1 MWELI
6 FFKNIMT
13 KIYERIVKNVP
24 LFLGMSF
31 LVVILIGATLL
42 SLPIASVDG
51 NSVGFVNSFFTAS
64 SATAVTGLVVANTAT
79 QWTMFGKVVIITLIQ
94 IGGLGTITLFS
105 IATVLLGRK
114 ISLQQRLLVKEQL
127 NITSMSGIVKWVIYV
142 TKITFLIEFTGAL
155 LLSFSLIPK
164 YGFITGVWY
173 SIFHAIS
180 AFCNAGFDL
189 FGDSIVSYSGDI
201 YINMIICGLVIMGGL
216 GFLVYMDIYNSRNF
230 RNLKVHSKVVI
241 SVSALLLII
250 GTVATLLIEY
260 NNSLS
265 IGDFGFGHKVLASF
279 FQSTVT
285 RTAGF
290 NSIDIGQVH
299 DATAII
305 YILLM
310 FIGGSPA
317 STAGGLKTTTF
328 AVMIFSTI
336 GMVRGEHDIVIF
348 NRKIDKEVILRALA
362 ITIVCISLVVIVTMA
377 IAIVEHDRFEFLDI
391 LFESVSAFGT
401 VGMTRGITPHLSDIS
416 KIILGFT
423 MFIGRVGPTT
433 IAVGLM
439 KTKPSSIKYAS
450 GKILVG

>member
-1 MWELI
+1 
-6 FFKNIMT
+6 MT
-13 KIYERIVKNVP
+13 KLYERIVKNAP
-24 LFLGMSF
+24 LVLGMSF
-31 LVVILIGATLL
+31 LVVIFIGATLL
-42 SLPIASVDG
+42 TLPIATTTG
-51 NSVGFVNSFFTAS
+51 NSVGFVNAFFTAS

-79 QWTMFGKVVIITLIQ
+79 QWSIFGKVVIITLIQ

-105 IATVLLGRK
+105 ITTVLLGKR

-142 TKITFLIEFTGAL
+142 TKITFLIEFIGAL

-164 YGFITGVWY
+164 FGFKTGIWY

-189 FGDSIVSYSGDI
+189 FGDSILPYSGDI
-201 YINMIICGLVIMGGL
+201 YINMIICSLVIMGGL
-216 GFLVYMDIYNSRNF
+216 GFFVYMDLYNARSF
-230 RNLKVHSKVVI
+230 RKLKVHSKVVI
-241 SVSALLLII
+241 TVSAFLLLA

-265 IGDFGFGHKVLASF
+265 IGEFGFGHKVLASF

-290 NSIDIGQVH
+290 YSIDIGSLH
-299 DATAII
+299 DATALI
-305 YILLM
+305 YIFLM

-328 AVMIFSTI
+328 AVMFLSTV
-336 GMVRGEHDIVIF
+336 GRLRGEHEIVIF

-362 ITIVCISLVVIVTMA
+362 ITILCISVVIVVTMA
-377 IAIVEHDRFEFLDI
+377 LTIVEHDRFDFLDI
-391 LFESVSAFGT
+391 LFESVSAFAT
-401 VGMTRGITPHLSDIS
+401 VGMTRGITPYLTDTS
-416 KIILGFT
+416 KVILAFT
-423 MFIGRVGPTT
+423 MFMGRVGPTT
-433 IAVGLM
+433 LAIGLM
-439 KTKPSSIKYAS
+439 KTKPSSIKYAT

>member
-1 MWELI
+1 
-6 FFKNIMT
+6 MT

-51 NSVGFVNSFFTAS
+51 NSVGFINAFFTAS

-105 IATVLLGRK
+105 IATVLLGK
-114 ISLQQRLLVKEQL
+114 KVSLQQRLLVKEQL

-142 TKITFLIEFTGAL
+142 TKITFLIEFIGAL

-164 YGFITGVWY
+164 YGFKTGVWY

-230 RNLKVHSKVVI
+230 RNLKMHSKVVI
-241 SVSALLLII
+241 SVSVFLLII

-328 AVMIFSTI
+328 AVMVFSTI

-377 IAIVEHDRFEFLDI
+377 IAIVEHDRFDSLDI
-391 LFESVSAFGT
+391 LFETVSAFGT
-401 VGMTRGITPHLSDIS
+401 VGMSRGITPHLSDIS

>member
-1 MWELI
+1 
-6 FFKNIMT
+6 MT

-51 NSVGFVNSFFTAS
+51 NSVGFINAFFTAS

-201 YINMIICGLVIMGGL
+201 YINMIICGLVILGGL
-216 GFLVYMDIYNSRNF
+216 GFLVYMDIYNAGSF
-230 RNLKVHSKVVI
+230 RKLKVHSKVVI
-241 SVSALLLII
+241 TVSALLLFA
-250 GTVATLLIEY
+250 GTIATLLIEY

-265 IGDFGFGHKVLASF
+265 IGEFGFGHKVLASF

-305 YILLM
+305 YIFLM

-328 AVMIFSTI
+328 AVMVFSTI

-362 ITIVCISLVVIVTMA
+362 ITIVCISLVITVTMA
-377 IAIVEHDRFEFLDI
+377 VAIIEHDRFEFLDI
-391 LFESVSAFGT
+391 LFEAVSAFGT

-416 KIILGFT
+416 KVILAFT

-433 IAVGLM
+433 LAVGLM

>member
-1 MWELI
+1 
-6 FFKNIMT
+6 MT
-13 KIYERIVKNVP
+13 KIYEKIVKNAP

-31 LVVILIGATLL
+31 LIVILIGATLL

-51 NSVGFVNSFFTAS
+51 NSVGFVNAFFTAS

-164 YGFITGVWY
+164 YGFKTGVWY

-201 YINMIICGLVIMGGL
+201 YINMIICGLVILGGL
-216 GFLVYMDIYNSRNF
+216 GFLVYMDIYNAGSF
-230 RNLKVHSKVVI
+230 RKLKVHSKVVI
-241 SVSALLLII
+241 TVSALLLFA
-250 GTVATLLIEY
+250 GTIATLLIEY

-265 IGDFGFGHKVLASF
+265 IGEFGFGHKVLASF

-305 YILLM
+305 YIFLM

-328 AVMIFSTI
+328 AVMVFSTI

-362 ITIVCISLVVIVTMA
+362 ITIVCISLVITVTMA
-377 IAIVEHDRFEFLDI
+377 VAIIEHDRFEFLDI

-416 KIILGFT
+416 KVILAFT

-433 IAVGLM
+433 LAVGLM

>member
-1 MWELI
+1 
-6 FFKNIMT
+6 MT
-13 KIYERIVKNVP
+13 KIYERIVKNAP

-31 LVVILIGATLL
+31 LIVILIGATLL

-51 NSVGFVNSFFTAS
+51 NSVGFVNAFFTAS

-105 IATVLLGRK
+105 IATVLLGK
-114 ISLQQRLLVKEQL
+114 KVSLQQRLLVKEQL

-164 YGFITGVWY
+164 YGFKTGVWY

-201 YINMIICGLVIMGGL
+201 YINMIICGLVILGGL
-216 GFLVYMDIYNSRNF
+216 GFLVYMDIYNAGSF
-230 RNLKVHSKVVI
+230 RKLKVHSKVVI
-241 SVSALLLII
+241 TVSALLLFA
-250 GTVATLLIEY
+250 GTIATLLIEY

-265 IGDFGFGHKVLASF
+265 IGEFGFGHKVLASF

-305 YILLM
+305 YIFLM

-328 AVMIFSTI
+328 AVMVFSTI

-362 ITIVCISLVVIVTMA
+362 ITIVCISLVITVTMA
-377 IAIVEHDRFEFLDI
+377 VAIIEHDRFEFLDI

-416 KIILGFT
+416 KVILAFT

-433 IAVGLM
+433 LAIGLM
-439 KTKPSSIKYAS
+439 KTKPSSIKYAT

>member
-1 MWELI
+1 
-6 FFKNIMT
+6 MT

>member
-1 MWELI
+1 
-6 FFKNIMT
+6 MT
-13 KIYERIVKNVP
+13 KIYEKIVKNAP

-31 LVVILIGATLL
+31 LIVILIGATLL

-51 NSVGFVNSFFTAS
+51 NSVGFVNAFFTAS

-164 YGFITGVWY
+164 YGFKTGVWY

-201 YINMIICGLVIMGGL
+201 YINMIICGLVILGGL
-216 GFLVYMDIYNSRNF
+216 GFLVYMDIYNAGSF
-230 RNLKVHSKVVI
+230 RKLKVHSKVVI
-241 SVSALLLII
+241 TVSALLLFA
-250 GTVATLLIEY
+250 GTIATLLIEY

-265 IGDFGFGHKVLASF
+265 IGEFGFGHKVLASF

-290 NSIDIGQVH
+290 NSVDIGQVH

-305 YILLM
+305 YIFLM

-328 AVMIFSTI
+328 AVMVFSTI

-362 ITIVCISLVVIVTMA
+362 ITIVCISLVITVTMA
-377 IAIVEHDRFEFLDI
+377 VAIIEHDRFEFLDI

-416 KIILGFT
+416 KVILAFT

-433 IAVGLM
+433 LAIGLM
-439 KTKPSSIKYAS
+439 KTKPSSIKYAT

>member
-1 MWELI
+1 MGTYF

-13 KIYERIVKNVP
+13 KIYEKIVKNAP

-31 LVVILIGATLL
+31 LIVILIGATLL

-51 NSVGFVNSFFTAS
+51 NSVGFVNAFFTAS

-164 YGFITGVWY
+164 YGFKTGVWY

-201 YINMIICGLVIMGGL
+201 YINMIICGLVILGGL
-216 GFLVYMDIYNSRNF
+216 GFLVYMDIYNAESF
-230 RNLKVHSKVVI
+230 RKLKVHSKVVI
-241 SVSALLLII
+241 TVSALLLFA
-250 GTVATLLIEY
+250 GTIATLLIEY

-265 IGDFGFGHKVLASF
+265 IGEFGFGHKVLASF

-305 YILLM
+305 YIFLM

-328 AVMIFSTI
+328 AVMVFSTI

-348 NRKIDKEVILRALA
+348 NRKIDKEIILRALA
-362 ITIVCISLVVIVTMA
+362 ITIVCISLVITVTMA
-377 IAIVEHDRFEFLDI
+377 VAIIEHDRFEFLDI

-416 KIILGFT
+416 KVILAFT

-433 IAVGLM
+433 LAVGLM

>member
-1 MWELI
+1 MGTY
-6 FFKNIMT
+6 FFFLNIMA
-13 KIYERIVKNVP
+13 KIYERIVKNAP

-31 LVVILIGATLL
+31 LIVILIGATLL

-51 NSVGFVNSFFTAS
+51 NSVGFVNAFFTAS

-105 IATVLLGRK
+105 IATVLLGK
-114 ISLQQRLLVKEQL
+114 KVSLQQRLLVKEQL

-164 YGFITGVWY
+164 YGFKTGAWY

-189 FGDSIVSYSGDI
+189 FGDSILPFSGDI
-201 YINMIICGLVIMGGL
+201 YINMIICSLVILGGL
-216 GFLVYMDIYNSRNF
+216 GFLVYMDIYNAGSF
-230 RNLKVHSKVVI
+230 RRLKVHSKVVI
-241 SVSALLLII
+241 TVSTILLFA
-250 GTVATLLIEY
+250 GTIATLLIEY
-260 NNSLS
+260 DNSLS
-265 IGDFGFGHKVLASF
+265 IGEFGFGHKVLASF

-290 NSIDIGQVH
+290 YSIDIGKVH

-362 ITIVCISLVVIVTMA
+362 ITIVCISLVVTITMA
-377 IAIVEHDRFEFLDI
+377 VAIIEHDRFEFLDI

-416 KIILGFT
+416 KVILAFT

-433 IAVGLM
+433 LAIGLM
-439 KTKPSSIKYAS
+439 KTKPSSIKYAT

>member
-1 MWELI
+1 MGTYF

-13 KIYERIVKNVP
+13 KIYEKIVKNAP

-31 LVVILIGATLL
+31 LIVILIGATLL

-51 NSVGFVNSFFTAS
+51 NSVGFVNAFFTAS

-164 YGFITGVWY
+164 YGFKTGVWY

-201 YINMIICGLVIMGGL
+201 YINMIICGLVILGGL
-216 GFLVYMDIYNSRNF
+216 GFLVYMDIYNAESF
-230 RNLKVHSKVVI
+230 RKLKVHSKVVI
-241 SVSALLLII
+241 TVSALLLFA
-250 GTVATLLIEY
+250 GTIATLLIEY

-265 IGDFGFGHKVLASF
+265 IGEFGFGHKVLASF

-305 YILLM
+305 YIFLM

-328 AVMIFSTI
+328 AVMVFSTI

-348 NRKIDKEVILRALA
+348 NRKIDKEIILRALA
-362 ITIVCISLVVIVTMA
+362 ITIVCISLVITVTMA
-377 IAIVEHDRFEFLDI
+377 VAIIEHDRFEFLDI

-416 KIILGFT
+416 KVILAFT

-433 IAVGLM
+433 LAVGLM
-439 KTKPSSIKYAS
+439 KTKPYSIKYAS

>member
-1 MWELI
+1 
-6 FFKNIMT
+6 MT

-51 NSVGFVNSFFTAS
+51 NSVGFVNAFFTAS

-201 YINMIICGLVIMGGL
+201 YINMIICGLVILGGL
-216 GFLVYMDIYNSRNF
+216 GFLVYMDIYNAGSF
-230 RNLKVHSKVVI
+230 RKLKVHSKVVI
-241 SVSALLLII
+241 TVSALLLFA
-250 GTVATLLIEY
+250 GTIATLLIEY

-265 IGDFGFGHKVLASF
+265 IGEFGFGHKVLASF

-305 YILLM
+305 YIFLM

-328 AVMIFSTI
+328 AVMVFSTI

-362 ITIVCISLVVIVTMA
+362 ITIVCISLVITVTMA
-377 IAIVEHDRFEFLDI
+377 VAIIEHDRFEFLDI

-416 KIILGFT
+416 KVILAFT

-433 IAVGLM
+433 LAVGLM

>member
-1 MWELI
+1 
-6 FFKNIMT
+6 MT
-13 KIYERIVKNVP
+13 KIYEKIVKNAP

-31 LVVILIGATLL
+31 LIVILIGATLL
-42 SLPIASVDG
+42 SLPIASVEG
-51 NSVGFVNSFFTAS
+51 NSVGFVNAFFTAS

-105 IATVLLGRK
+105 IATVLLGK
-114 ISLQQRLLVKEQL
+114 KVSLQQRLLVKEQL

-155 LLSFSLIPK
+155 LLSFYLIPK
-164 YGFITGVWY
+164 YGFKTGVWY

-201 YINMIICGLVIMGGL
+201 YINMIICGLVILGGL
-216 GFLVYMDIYNSRNF
+216 GFLVYMDIYNAGSF
-230 RNLKVHSKVVI
+230 RKLKVHSKVVI
-241 SVSALLLII
+241 TVSALLLFA
-250 GTVATLLIEY
+250 GTIATLLIEY

-265 IGDFGFGHKVLASF
+265 IGEFGFGHKVLASF

-305 YILLM
+305 YIFLM

-362 ITIVCISLVVIVTMA
+362 ITIVCISLVITVTMA
-377 IAIVEHDRFEFLDI
+377 VAIIEHDRFEFLDI

-416 KIILGFT
+416 KVILAFT

-433 IAVGLM
+433 LAVGLM

>member
-1 MWELI
+1 
-6 FFKNIMT
+6 MT
-13 KIYERIVKNVP
+13 KIYEKIVKNAP

-31 LVVILIGATLL
+31 LIVILIGATLL

-51 NSVGFVNSFFTAS
+51 NSVGFVNAFFTAS

-201 YINMIICGLVIMGGL
+201 YINMIICGLVILGGL
-216 GFLVYMDIYNSRNF
+216 GFLVYMDIYNAGSF
-230 RNLKVHSKVVI
+230 RKLKVHSKVVI
-241 SVSALLLII
+241 TVSALLLFA
-250 GTVATLLIEY
+250 GTIATLLIEY

-265 IGDFGFGHKVLASF
+265 IGEFGFGHKVLASF

-305 YILLM
+305 YIFLM

-328 AVMIFSTI
+328 AVMVFSTI

-362 ITIVCISLVVIVTMA
+362 ITIVCISLVITVTMA
-377 IAIVEHDRFEFLDI
+377 VAIIEHDRFEFLDI

-416 KIILGFT
+416 KVILAFT

-433 IAVGLM
+433 LAIGLM
-439 KTKPSSIKYAS
+439 KTKPSSIKYAT

>member
-1 MWELI
+1 MGTY
-6 FFKNIMT
+6 FFKIMT
-13 KIYERIVKNVP
+13 KLYERIVKNVP

-31 LVVILIGATLL
+31 LVVILIGAILL

-51 NSVGFVNSFFTAS
+51 NSVGFVNAFFTAS

-105 IATVLLGRK
+105 IATVLLGK
-114 ISLQQRLLVKEQL
+114 KVSLQQRLLVKEQL

-164 YGFITGVWY
+164 YGFKTGVWY

-230 RNLKVHSKVVI
+230 RNLKMHSKVVI
-241 SVSALLLII
+241 SVSVFLLII

-305 YILLM
+305 YIFLM

-328 AVMIFSTI
+328 AVMVFSTI

-377 IAIVEHDRFEFLDI
+377 IAIVEHDRFDSLDI
-391 LFESVSAFGT
+391 LFETVSAFGT
-401 VGMTRGITPHLSDIS
+401 VGMSRGITPHLSDIS

>member
-230 RNLKVHSKVVI
+230 RNLKMHSKVVI

-362 ITIVCISLVVIVTMA
+362 ITIVCISLVITVTMA
-377 IAIVEHDRFEFLDI
+377 VAIIEHDRFEFLDI

-401 VGMTRGITPHLSDIS
+401 VGMSRGITPHLSDIS

>member
-6 FFKNIMT
+6 FLFIMT
-13 KIYERIVKNVP
+13 KIYERIVKNAP

-31 LVVILIGATLL
+31 LIVILIGATLL
-42 SLPIASVDG
+42 TLPIASVDG
-51 NSVGFVNSFFTAS
+51 NSVGFVNAFFTAS

-79 QWTMFGKVVIITLIQ
+79 QWTIFGKVVIITLIQ

-105 IATVLLGRK
+105 IATVLLGKK

-164 YGFITGVWY
+164 YGFKTGIWY

-189 FGDSIVSYSGDI
+189 FGDSILPFSGDI
-201 YINMIICGLVIMGGL
+201 YINMIICSLVILGGL
-216 GFLVYMDIYNSRNF
+216 GFLVYMDIYNAGSF
-230 RNLKVHSKVVI
+230 RKLKLHSKVVI
-241 SVSALLLII
+241 TVSAILLIA
-250 GTVATLLIEY
+250 GTVATLLMEY
-260 NNSLS
+260 DNSLS
-265 IGDFGFGHKVLASF
+265 IGEFGFGHKVLASF

-290 NSIDIGQVH
+290 YSIDIGKVH
-299 DATAII
+299 DATALI
-305 YILLM
+305 YIFLM

-362 ITIVCISLVVIVTMA
+362 ITIVCISLVITVTMA
-377 IAIVEHDRFEFLDI
+377 VAIIEHDRFEFLDI

-416 KIILGFT
+416 KVILAFT

-433 IAVGLM
+433 LAIGLM
-439 KTKPSSIKYAS
+439 KTKPSSIKYAT

>member
-1 MWELI
+1 
-6 FFKNIMT
+6 MT
-13 KIYERIVKNVP
+13 KIYEKIVKNAP

-31 LVVILIGATLL
+31 LIVILIGATLL

-51 NSVGFVNSFFTAS
+51 NSVGFVNAFFTAS

-164 YGFITGVWY
+164 YGFKTGVWY

-201 YINMIICGLVIMGGL
+201 YINMIICGLVILGGL
-216 GFLVYMDIYNSRNF
+216 RFLVYRDNYNAGSF
-230 RNLKVHSKVVI
+230 RKLKVHSKVVI
-241 SVSALLLII
+241 TVSALLLFA
-250 GTVATLLIEY
+250 GTIATLLIEY

-265 IGDFGFGHKVLASF
+265 IGEFGFGHKVLASF

-305 YILLM
+305 YIFLM

-328 AVMIFSTI
+328 AVMVFSTI

-362 ITIVCISLVVIVTMA
+362 ITIVCISLVITVTMA
-377 IAIVEHDRFEFLDI
+377 VAIIEHDRFEFLDI

-416 KIILGFT
+416 KVILAFT

-433 IAVGLM
+433 LAVGLM

>member
-1 MWELI
+1 
-6 FFKNIMT
+6 MT
-13 KIYERIVKNVP
+13 KLYERIVKNAP
-24 LFLGMSF
+24 LVLGISF
-31 LVVILIGATLL
+31 LVVIFIGATLL
-42 SLPIASVDG
+42 TLPIATTTG
-51 NSVGFVNSFFTAS
+51 NSVGFVNAFFTAS

-79 QWTMFGKVVIITLIQ
+79 QWSIFGKVVIITLIQ

-105 IATVLLGRK
+105 IATVLLGKR

-142 TKITFLIEFTGAL
+142 TKITFLIEFIGAF

-164 YGFITGVWY
+164 FGFKTGIWY

-189 FGDSIVSYSGDI
+189 FGDSILPYSGDI
-201 YINMIICGLVIMGGL
+201 YINMIICSLVIMGGL
-216 GFLVYMDIYNSRNF
+216 GFFVYMDLYNARSF
-230 RNLKVHSKVVI
+230 RKLKVHSKVVI
-241 SVSALLLII
+241 TVSAFLLLA

-290 NSIDIGQVH
+290 YSVDIGSLH
-299 DATAII
+299 DATALI
-305 YILLM
+305 YIFLM

-328 AVMIFSTI
+328 AVMFLSTV
-336 GMVRGEHDIVIF
+336 GRLRGEHEIVIF

-362 ITIVCISLVVIVTMA
+362 ITILCISVVIVVTMA
-377 IAIVEHDRFEFLDI
+377 LTIVEHDRFDFLDI
-391 LFESVSAFGT
+391 LFESVSAFAT
-401 VGMTRGITPHLSDIS
+401 VGMTRGITPHLTDTS
-416 KIILGFT
+416 KVILAFT
-423 MFIGRVGPTT
+423 MFMGRVGPTT
-433 IAVGLM
+433 LAIGLM
-439 KTKPSSIKYAS
+439 KTKPSSIKYAT

>member
-1 MWELI
+1 
-6 FFKNIMT
+6 MT
-13 KIYERIVKNVP
+13 KIYERIVKNAP

-31 LVVILIGATLL
+31 LIVILIGATLL
-42 SLPIASVDG
+42 SLPIASVEG
-51 NSVGFVNSFFTAS
+51 NSVGFVNAFFTAS

-105 IATVLLGRK
+105 IATVLLGK
-114 ISLQQRLLVKEQL
+114 KVSLQQRLLVKEQL

-164 YGFITGVWY
+164 YGFKTGVWY

-189 FGDSIVSYSGDI
+189 FGDSILPFSGDI
-201 YINMIICGLVIMGGL
+201 YINMIICSLVILGGL
-216 GFLVYMDIYNSRNF
+216 GFLVYMDIYNAGSF
-230 RNLKVHSKVVI
+230 RKLKVHSKVVI
-241 SVSALLLII
+241 TVSALLLFA
-250 GTVATLLIEY
+250 GTIATLLIEY

-265 IGDFGFGHKVLASF
+265 IGEFGFGHKVLASF

-290 NSIDIGQVH
+290 YSIDIGKVH
-299 DATAII
+299 DATALI
-305 YILLM
+305 YIFLM

-362 ITIVCISLVVIVTMA
+362 ITIVCISLVITVTMA
-377 IAIVEHDRFEFLDI
+377 VAIIEHDRFEFLDI

-416 KIILGFT
+416 KVILAFT

-433 IAVGLM
+433 LAIGLM
-439 KTKPSSIKYAS
+439 KTKPSSIKYAT

>member
-230 RNLKVHSKVVI
+230 RNLKMHSKVVI

-362 ITIVCISLVVIVTMA
+362 ITIVCISLVITVTMA
-377 IAIVEHDRFEFLDI
+377 VAIIEHDRFEFLDI

>member
-1 MWELI
+1 
-6 FFKNIMT
+6 MT
-13 KIYERIVKNVP
+13 KIYEKIVKNAP

-31 LVVILIGATLL
+31 LIVILIGATLL

-51 NSVGFVNSFFTAS
+51 NSVGFVNAFFTAS

-164 YGFITGVWY
+164 YGFKTGVWY

-201 YINMIICGLVIMGGL
+201 YINMIICGLVILGGL
-216 GFLVYMDIYNSRNF
+216 GFLVYMDIYNAESF
-230 RNLKVHSKVVI
+230 RKLKVHSKVVI
-241 SVSALLLII
+241 TVSALLLFA
-250 GTVATLLIEY
+250 GTIATLLIEY

-265 IGDFGFGHKVLASF
+265 IGEFGFGHKVLASF

-305 YILLM
+305 YIFLM

-328 AVMIFSTI
+328 AVMVFSTI

-348 NRKIDKEVILRALA
+348 NRKIDKEIILRALA
-362 ITIVCISLVVIVTMA
+362 ITIVCISLVITVTMA
-377 IAIVEHDRFEFLDI
+377 VAIIEHDRFEFLDI

-416 KIILGFT
+416 KVILAFT

-433 IAVGLM
+433 LAVGLM

>member
-1 MWELI
+1 
-6 FFKNIMT
+6 MT
-13 KIYERIVKNVP
+13 KLYERIVKNAP
-24 LFLGMSF
+24 LVLGMSF
-31 LVVILIGATLL
+31 LVVIFIGATLL
-42 SLPIASVDG
+42 TLPIATTTG
-51 NSVGFVNSFFTAS
+51 NSVGFVNAFFTAS

-79 QWTMFGKVVIITLIQ
+79 QWSIFGKVVIITLIQ

-105 IATVLLGRK
+105 ITTVLLRK
-114 ISLQQRLLVKEQL
+114 RISLQQRLLVKEQL

-142 TKITFLIEFTGAL
+142 TKITFLIEFIGAF

-164 YGFITGVWY
+164 FGFKTGIWY

-189 FGDSIVSYSGDI
+189 FGDSILPYSGDI
-201 YINMIICGLVIMGGL
+201 YINMIICSLVIMGGL
-216 GFLVYMDIYNSRNF
+216 GFLVYMDLYNARSF
-230 RNLKVHSKVVI
+230 RKLKVHSKVVI
-241 SVSALLLII
+241 TVSAFLLLA

-265 IGDFGFGHKVLASF
+265 IGEFGFGHKVLASF

-290 NSIDIGQVH
+290 YSVDIGSLH
-299 DATAII
+299 DATALI
-305 YILLM
+305 YIFLM

-328 AVMIFSTI
+328 AVMFLSTV
-336 GMVRGEHDIVIF
+336 GRLRGEHEIVIF

-362 ITIVCISLVVIVTMA
+362 ITILCISVVIVVTMA
-377 IAIVEHDRFEFLDI
+377 LTIVEHDRFDFLDI
-391 LFESVSAFGT
+391 LFESVSAFAT
-401 VGMTRGITPHLSDIS
+401 VGMTRGITPHLTDTS
-416 KIILGFT
+416 KVILAFT
-423 MFIGRVGPTT
+423 MFMGRVGPTT
-433 IAVGLM
+433 LAIGLM
-439 KTKPSSIKYAS
+439 KTKPSSIKYAT

>member
-1 MWELI
+1 
-6 FFKNIMT
+6 MT
-13 KIYERIVKNVP
+13 NLYERIVKNAP
-24 LFLGMSF
+24 LVLGMSF
-31 LVVILIGATLL
+31 LVVIFIGATLL
-42 SLPIASVDG
+42 ALPIATTTG
-51 NSVGFVNSFFTAS
+51 NSVGFVNAFFTAS

-79 QWTMFGKVVIITLIQ
+79 KWSIFGKVVIITLIQ

-105 IATVLLGRK
+105 IATVLLGKR

-142 TKITFLIEFTGAL
+142 TKITFLIEFIGAL

-164 YGFITGVWY
+164 FGFKTGIWY

-189 FGDSIVSYSGDI
+189 FGNSIVPYSGDI

-230 RNLKVHSKVVI
+230 RDLKMHSKVVI
-241 SVSALLLII
+241 SVSVILLFI
-250 GTVATLLIEY
+250 GTIATLLIEY
-260 NNSLS
+260 DNSLS

-290 NSIDIGQVH
+290 NSIDIGKLH
-299 DATAII
+299 DATALI
-305 YILLM
+305 YIFLM

-328 AVMIFSTI
+328 AVMVLSTV
-336 GMVRGEHDIVIF
+336 GRLRGEHEIVIF
-348 NRKIDKEVILRALA
+348 DRKIDKEVILRALA
-362 ITIVCISLVVIVTMA
+362 ITILCISVVIVVTMA
-377 IAIVEHDRFEFLDI
+377 LTIVEHDRFDFLDI
-391 LFESVSAFGT
+391 LFESVSAFAT
-401 VGMTRGITPHLSDIS
+401 VGMTRGITPNLSDAS
-416 KIILGFT
+416 KVILAFT
-423 MFIGRVGPTT
+423 MFMGRVGPTT
-433 IAVGLM
+433 LAIGLM
-439 KTKPSSIKYAS
+439 KTKPSSIKYAT

>member
-1 MWELI
+1 
-6 FFKNIMT
+6 MT
-13 KIYERIVKNVP
+13 KIYEKIVKNAP

-31 LVVILIGATLL
+31 LIVILIGATLL

-51 NSVGFVNSFFTAS
+51 NSVGFVNAFFTAS

-164 YGFITGVWY
+164 YGFKTGVWY

-201 YINMIICGLVIMGGL
+201 YINMIICGLVILGGL
-216 GFLVYMDIYNSRNF
+216 GFLVYMDIYNAGSF
-230 RNLKVHSKVVI
+230 RKLKVHSKVVI
-241 SVSALLLII
+241 TVSALLLFA
-250 GTVATLLIEY
+250 GTIATLLIEY

-265 IGDFGFGHKVLASF
+265 IGEFGFGHKVLASF

-305 YILLM
+305 YIFLM

-328 AVMIFSTI
+328 AVMVFSTI

-362 ITIVCISLVVIVTMA
+362 ITIVCISLVITVTMA
-377 IAIVEHDRFEFLDI
+377 VAIIEHDRFEFLDI

-416 KIILGFT
+416 KLILAFT

-433 IAVGLM
+433 LAVGLM

>member
-1 MWELI
+1 MA
-6 FFKNIMT
+6 
-13 KIYERIVKNVP
+13 KIYERIVKNAP

-31 LVVILIGATLL
+31 LIVILIGATLL

-51 NSVGFVNSFFTAS
+51 NSVGFVNAFFTAS

-105 IATVLLGRK
+105 IATVLLGK
-114 ISLQQRLLVKEQL
+114 KVSLQQRLLVKEQL

-164 YGFITGVWY
+164 YGFKTGAWY

-189 FGDSIVSYSGDI
+189 FGDSILPFSGDI
-201 YINMIICGLVIMGGL
+201 YINMIICSLVILGGL
-216 GFLVYMDIYNSRNF
+216 GFLVYMDIYNAGSF
-230 RNLKVHSKVVI
+230 RRLKLHSKVVI
-241 SVSALLLII
+241 TVSAILLFA
-250 GTVATLLIEY
+250 GTIATLLIEY
-260 NNSLS
+260 DNSLS
-265 IGDFGFGHKVLASF
+265 IGEFGFGHKVLASF

-290 NSIDIGQVH
+290 YSIDIGKVH
-299 DATAII
+299 DATALI
-305 YILLM
+305 YIFLM

-362 ITIVCISLVVIVTMA
+362 ITIVCISLVGTITMA
-377 IAIVEHDRFEFLDI
+377 VAIIEHDRFEFLDI

-416 KIILGFT
+416 KVILAFT

-433 IAVGLM
+433 LAIGLM
-439 KTKPSSIKYAS
+439 KTKPSSIKYAT

>member
-1 MWELI
+1 
-6 FFKNIMT
+6 MT
-13 KIYERIVKNVP
+13 KIYERIVKNAP

-31 LVVILIGATLL
+31 LIVILIGATLL
-42 SLPIASVDG
+42 SLPIASVNG
-51 NSVGFVNSFFTAS
+51 NSVGFVNAFFTAS

-105 IATVLLGRK
+105 IATVLLGK
-114 ISLQQRLLVKEQL
+114 KVSLQQRLLVKEQL

-201 YINMIICGLVIMGGL
+201 YINMIICGLVILGGL
-216 GFLVYMDIYNSRNF
+216 GFLVYMDIYNAGSF
-230 RNLKVHSKVVI
+230 RKLKVHSKVVI
-241 SVSALLLII
+241 TVSALLLFA
-250 GTVATLLIEY
+250 GTIATLLIEY

-265 IGDFGFGHKVLASF
+265 IGEFGFGHKVLASF

-305 YILLM
+305 YIFLM

-328 AVMIFSTI
+328 AVMVFSTI

-362 ITIVCISLVVIVTMA
+362 ITIVCISLVITVTMA
-377 IAIVEHDRFEFLDI
+377 VAIIEHDRFEFLDI

-416 KIILGFT
+416 KVILAFT

-433 IAVGLM
+433 LAVGLM

>member
-1 MWELI
+1 M
-6 FFKNIMT
+6 
-13 KIYERIVKNVP
+13 
-24 LFLGMSF
+24 
-31 LVVILIGATLL
+31 
-42 SLPIASVDG
+42 
-51 NSVGFVNSFFTAS
+51 
-64 SATAVTGLVVANTAT
+64 
-79 QWTMFGKVVIITLIQ
+79 
-94 IGGLGTITLFS
+94 
-105 IATVLLGRK
+105 
-114 ISLQQRLLVKEQL
+114 
-127 NITSMSGIVKWVIYV
+127 
-142 TKITFLIEFTGAL
+142 
-155 LLSFSLIPK
+155 
-164 YGFITGVWY
+164 
-173 SIFHAIS
+173 
-180 AFCNAGFDL
+180 
-189 FGDSIVSYSGDI
+189 
-201 YINMIICGLVIMGGL
+201 
-216 GFLVYMDIYNSRNF
+216 
-230 RNLKVHSKVVI
+230 HSKVVI

-250 GTVATLLIEY
+250 GTIATLLIEY

-265 IGDFGFGHKVLASF
+265 IGEFGFGHKVLASF

-305 YILLM
+305 YIFLM

-328 AVMIFSTI
+328 AVMVFSTI

-362 ITIVCISLVVIVTMA
+362 ITIVCISLVITVTMA
-377 IAIVEHDRFEFLDI
+377 VAIIEHDRFEFLDI

-416 KIILGFT
+416 KVILAFT

-433 IAVGLM
+433 LAVGLM

>member
-1 MWELI
+1 
-6 FFKNIMT
+6 MT

-230 RNLKVHSKVVI
+230 RNLKMHSKVVI

-362 ITIVCISLVVIVTMA
+362 ITIVCISLVITVTMA
-377 IAIVEHDRFEFLDI
+377 VAIIEHDRFEFLDI

>member
-1 MWELI
+1 
-6 FFKNIMT
+6 MT
-13 KIYERIVKNVP
+13 KIYEKIVKNAP

-31 LVVILIGATLL
+31 LIVILIGATLL

-51 NSVGFVNSFFTAS
+51 NSVGFVNAFFTAS

-164 YGFITGVWY
+164 YGFKIGVWY

-201 YINMIICGLVIMGGL
+201 YINMIICGLVILGGL
-216 GFLVYMDIYNSRNF
+216 GFLVYMDIYNAGSF
-230 RNLKVHSKVVI
+230 RKLKVHSKVVI
-241 SVSALLLII
+241 TVSALLLFA
-250 GTVATLLIEY
+250 GTIATLLIEY

-265 IGDFGFGHKVLASF
+265 IGEFGFGHKVLASF

-305 YILLM
+305 YIFLM

-336 GMVRGEHDIVIF
+336 GTVRGEHDIVIF

-362 ITIVCISLVVIVTMA
+362 ITIVCISLVITVTMA
-377 IAIVEHDRFEFLDI
+377 VAIIEHDGFEFLDI

-401 VGMTRGITPHLSDIS
+401 VGMTRGITPRLSDIS
-416 KIILGFT
+416 KVILAFT

-433 IAVGLM
+433 LAVGLM

>member
-51 NSVGFVNSFFTAS
+51 NSVGFINAFFTAS

-105 IATVLLGRK
+105 IATVLLGK
-114 ISLQQRLLVKEQL
+114 KVSLQQRLLVKEQL

-142 TKITFLIEFTGAL
+142 TKITFLIEFIGAL

-164 YGFITGVWY
+164 YGFKTGVWY

-230 RNLKVHSKVVI
+230 RNLKMHSKVVI

-328 AVMIFSTI
+328 AVMVFSTI

-362 ITIVCISLVVIVTMA
+362 ITIVCISLVITVTMA
-377 IAIVEHDRFEFLDI
+377 IAIVEHDRFDSLDI
-391 LFESVSAFGT
+391 LFETVSAFGT

>member
-1 MWELI
+1 
-6 FFKNIMT
+6 MT
-13 KIYERIVKNVP
+13 KIYEKIVKNAP

-31 LVVILIGATLL
+31 LIVILIGATLL

-51 NSVGFVNSFFTAS
+51 NSVGFVNAFFTAS

-105 IATVLLGRK
+105 IATVLLGK
-114 ISLQQRLLVKEQL
+114 KVSLQQRLLVKEQL

-164 YGFITGVWY
+164 YGFKTGVWY

-201 YINMIICGLVIMGGL
+201 YINMIICGLVILGGL
-216 GFLVYMDIYNSRNF
+216 GFLVYMDIYNAGSF
-230 RNLKVHSKVVI
+230 RKLKVHSKVVI
-241 SVSALLLII
+241 TVSALLLFA
-250 GTVATLLIEY
+250 GTIATLLIEY

-265 IGDFGFGHKVLASF
+265 IGEFGFGHKVLASF

-305 YILLM
+305 YIFLM

-328 AVMIFSTI
+328 AVMVFSTI

-362 ITIVCISLVVIVTMA
+362 ITIVCISLVITVTMA
-377 IAIVEHDRFEFLDI
+377 VAIIEHDRFEFLDI

-416 KIILGFT
+416 KVILAFT

-433 IAVGLM
+433 LAVGLM

>member
-1 MWELI
+1 
-6 FFKNIMT
+6 MT
-13 KIYERIVKNVP
+13 KIYEKIVKNAP

-31 LVVILIGATLL
+31 LIVILIGATLL

-51 NSVGFVNSFFTAS
+51 NSVGFVNAFFTAS

-164 YGFITGVWY
+164 YGFKTGVWY

-201 YINMIICGLVIMGGL
+201 YINMIICGLVILGGL
-216 GFLVYMDIYNSRNF
+216 GFLVYMDIYNAGSF
-230 RNLKVHSKVVI
+230 RKLKVHSKVVI
-241 SVSALLLII
+241 TVSALLLFA
-250 GTVATLLIEY
+250 GTIATLLIEY

-265 IGDFGFGHKVLASF
+265 IGEFGFGHKVLASF

-305 YILLM
+305 YIFLM

-362 ITIVCISLVVIVTMA
+362 ITIVCISLVITVTMA
-377 IAIVEHDRFEFLDI
+377 VAIIEHDRFEFLDI

-416 KIILGFT
+416 KVILAFT

-433 IAVGLM
+433 LAVGLM

>member
-1 MWELI
+1 
-6 FFKNIMT
+6 MT
-13 KIYERIVKNVP
+13 KIYEKIVKNAP

-31 LVVILIGATLL
+31 LIVILIGATLL
-42 SLPIASVDG
+42 SLPIASVEG
-51 NSVGFVNSFFTAS
+51 NSVGFVNAFFTAS

-105 IATVLLGRK
+105 IATVLLGK
-114 ISLQQRLLVKEQL
+114 KVSLQQRLLVKEQL

-155 LLSFSLIPK
+155 LLSFYLIPK
-164 YGFITGVWY
+164 YGFKTGVWY

-201 YINMIICGLVIMGGL
+201 YINMIICGLVILGGL
-216 GFLVYMDIYNSRNF
+216 GFLVYMDIYNAGSF
-230 RNLKVHSKVVI
+230 RKLKVHSKVVI
-241 SVSALLLII
+241 TVSALLLFA
-250 GTVATLLIEY
+250 GTIATLLIEY

-265 IGDFGFGHKVLASF
+265 IGEFGFGHKVLASF

-290 NSIDIGQVH
+290 NSIYIGQVH

-305 YILLM
+305 YIFLM

-362 ITIVCISLVVIVTMA
+362 ITIVCISLVITVTMA
-377 IAIVEHDRFEFLDI
+377 VAIIEHDRFEFLDI

-416 KIILGFT
+416 KVILAFT

-433 IAVGLM
+433 LAVGLM

>member
-105 IATVLLGRK
+105 IATVLLGK
-114 ISLQQRLLVKEQL
+114 KVSLQQRLLVKEQL

-164 YGFITGVWY
+164 YGFKTGVWY

-201 YINMIICGLVIMGGL
+201 YINMIICGLVILGGL
-216 GFLVYMDIYNSRNF
+216 GFLVYMDIYNAGSF
-230 RNLKVHSKVVI
+230 RKLKVHSKVVI
-241 SVSALLLII
+241 TVSALLLFA
-250 GTVATLLIEY
+250 GTIATLLIEY

-265 IGDFGFGHKVLASF
+265 IGEFGFGHKVLASF

-362 ITIVCISLVVIVTMA
+362 ITIVCISLVITVTMA
-377 IAIVEHDRFEFLDI
+377 VAIIEHDRFEFLDI

>member
-51 NSVGFVNSFFTAS
+51 NSVGFVNAFFTAS

-230 RNLKVHSKVVI
+230 RNLKMHSKVVI

-362 ITIVCISLVVIVTMA
+362 ITIVCISLVITVTMA
-377 IAIVEHDRFEFLDI
+377 VAIIEHDRFEFLDI

>member
-1 MWELI
+1 
-6 FFKNIMT
+6 MT

-51 NSVGFVNSFFTAS
+51 NSVGFINAFFTAS

-105 IATVLLGRK
+105 IATVLLGK
-114 ISLQQRLLVKEQL
+114 KVSLQQRLLVKEQL

-142 TKITFLIEFTGAL
+142 TKITFLIEFIGAL

-164 YGFITGVWY
+164 YGFKTGVWY

-216 GFLVYMDIYNSRNF
+216 GFLVYMDIYNSKNF
-230 RNLKVHSKVVI
+230 RNLKMHSKVVI
-241 SVSALLLII
+241 SVSVFLLII

-305 YILLM
+305 YIFLM

-328 AVMIFSTI
+328 AVMVFSTI

-377 IAIVEHDRFEFLDI
+377 IAIVEHDRFDSLDI
-391 LFESVSAFGT
+391 LFETVSAFGT
-401 VGMTRGITPHLSDIS
+401 VGMSRGITPHLSDIS

>member
-1 MWELI
+1 
-6 FFKNIMT
+6 MT
-13 KIYERIVKNVP
+13 KLYERIVKNAP
-24 LFLGMSF
+24 LVLGMSF
-31 LVVILIGATLL
+31 LVVIFIGATLL
-42 SLPIASVDG
+42 TLPIATTTG
-51 NSVGFVNSFFTAS
+51 NSVGFVNAFFTAS

-79 QWTMFGKVVIITLIQ
+79 QWSIFGKVVIITLIQ

-105 IATVLLGRK
+105 ITTVLLRK
-114 ISLQQRLLVKEQL
+114 RISLQQRLLVKEQL

-142 TKITFLIEFTGAL
+142 TKITFLIEFIGAL

-164 YGFITGVWY
+164 FGFKTGIWY

-189 FGDSIVSYSGDI
+189 FGDSILPYSGDI
-201 YINMIICGLVIMGGL
+201 YINMIICSLVIMGGL
-216 GFLVYMDIYNSRNF
+216 GFLVYMDLYNARSF
-230 RNLKVHSKVVI
+230 RKLKVHSKVVI
-241 SVSALLLII
+241 TVSAFLLLA

-265 IGDFGFGHKVLASF
+265 IGEFGFGHKVLASF

-290 NSIDIGQVH
+290 YSVDIGSLH
-299 DATAII
+299 DATALI
-305 YILLM
+305 YIFLM

-328 AVMIFSTI
+328 AVMFLSTV
-336 GMVRGEHDIVIF
+336 GRLRGEHEIVIF

-362 ITIVCISLVVIVTMA
+362 ITILCISVVIVVTMA
-377 IAIVEHDRFEFLDI
+377 LTIVEHDRFDFLDI
-391 LFESVSAFGT
+391 LFESVSAFAT
-401 VGMTRGITPHLSDIS
+401 VGMTRGITPHLTDTS
-416 KIILGFT
+416 KVILAFT
-423 MFIGRVGPTT
+423 MFMGRVGPTT
-433 IAVGLM
+433 LAIGLM
-439 KTKPSSIKYAS
+439 KTKPSSIKYAT